1 MAIMQLISVFGT
13 DRVRKIAFKYGEILN
28 CDIERD
34 GYDLQN
40 LCQLLRSSAPIPF
53 PDSAYDLL
61 KGLLELDF
69 EKRLTAEQALN
80 HEFFYS
86 N

>member
-1 MAIMQLISVFGT
+1 MAIMQLITVFGT
-13 DRVRKIAFKYGEILN
+13 DSMRKIAVKYGETLI
-28 CDIERD
+28 CDVERI
-34 GYDLQN
+34 GFDLKN
-40 LCQLLRSSAPIPF
+40 LCKSLRSSAAFNF